1 MLYQQNTQRIEII
14 IRKDT
19 IAMDATTDTDKVSS
33 QDGGG
38 ADTPESQGG
47 SSSRKKKL
55 LLTNLTHA
63 LSTTKM
69 VADLAVEYELGGL
82 GYKTGDQA
90 YQDRIQRQ
98 FESVKDTTNIASS
111 VALGALY
118 GSHGGW
124 RGAFVGATL
133 GLIKSVASTAFK
145 YKGRDRDYTY
155 KVFKEN
161 NSIEYVKSRANINL
175 TTGRLR

>member
-47 SSSRKKKL
+47 TSSRKKKL

-69 VADLAVEYELGGL
+69 VADLAVEYEIGGL

-90 YQDRIQRQ
+90 Y
-98 FESVKDTTNIASS
+98 
-111 VALGALY
+111 
-118 GSHGGW
+118 
-124 RGAFVGATL
+124 
-133 GLIKSVASTAFK
+133 
-145 YKGRDRDYTY
+145 
-155 KVFKEN
+155 
-161 NSIEYVKSRANINL
+161 NSNR
-175 TTGRLR
+175 